1 MRIWVC
7 LYKYYYFFSFQYF
20 PYFNKTLYKY
30 RYFNIFYWL
39 LQFFTS
45 LVSFIKK
52 KNLFQK
58 LIGPSNK
65 FLAIVYYQEV
75 RLVLQSEFVTNSALL
90 VQEPISDIANEN
102 LIVYPPT
109 KTLVLIMLK
118 MIGMLRQS
126 IWYLILIYL
135 RWCLDFMNS
144 IFARFLRITYTCSP
158 FCWIGQWPNTND

>member
-1 MRIWVC
+1 M
-7 LYKYYYFFSFQYF
+7 
-20 PYFNKTLYKY
+20 
-30 RYFNIFYWL
+30 
-39 LQFFTS
+39 
-45 LVSFIKK
+45 
-52 KNLFQK
+52 
-58 LIGPSNK
+58 

-126 IWYLILIYL
+126 IWYLILI
-135 RWCLDFMNS
+135 
-144 IFARFLRITYTCSP
+144 
-158 FCWIGQWPNTND
+158 